1 MPEYLAPGVY
11 VEEIEIGAKPIEG
24 VSTSTAAFVG
34 IAQKGPMNDPTL
46 ITGWEQFRRR
56 FGDYMKE
63 SYLAYA
69 VYGFFSN
76 GGKRCYVVRVADTD
90 AVSNAYNIF
99 KDGNN
104 ADVIK
109 ILASSPGAW
118 GKNITAEIVQSSLGS
133 TFLYASKLDEDIA
146 STQNYFVPK
155 SVKGI
160 SIGDKVRICDRK
172 GRCSTSLTIQSF
184 DKANGKTKVMLST
197 SVGGDFFAENSV
209 AMAVIE
215 SGTGTNSATLVSAR
229 GFDKG
234 SLIGIL
240 QASKDSLYAGL
251 KEVKLSENRIFWDGK
266 FKDKEGNE
274 ASEQTAY
281 GAQLVDIKRVSL
293 SFRIQTNSLAGGSS
307 SIQLGDIQ
315 EIVAGTKI
323 LIRPGDKLTFGTGV
337 TSETVTV
344 DHDWD
349 GTTPLEFSPPV
360 QNTHPVGTTFTA
372 LTAPQATLFSAPKA
386 DVVRETPSKFK
397 FKVTGFKAGDFLSF
411 VDSNDTE
418 IVQKEIASIDSA
430 DPTKVTL
437 KTALTN
443 NQWNQVATV
452 EAVLKQNQKGIVVS
466 TTVDFK
472 AGELVEV
479 TSDTTT
485 MLLMLLREADGNRLV
500 FEDNPPWPAD
510 TDSASF
516 VAKKWE
522 KTEVK
527 TLEFKITATYEK
539 GKEKVA
545 EEFDKLSLDPESARY
560 FKKEGVIKKV
570 STLIDVEDTR
580 PTPSTPAGIQ
590 ELPTSDK
597 KPLNQGGDDG
607 IKSIKATDYIGA
619 VENGERTGIMALEP
633 VDEVNILC
641 VPDIMMSFGGG
652 NGTLSPDDVELV
664 QLAMISHCERM
675 KDRFAILDSLR
686 GYTVQEIQTWRKDN
700 LDSKYA
706 ALYYPWIK
714 VRDPIGA
721 ENGKTR
727 LVPPSGHIAGIYARS
742 DTERGVHKAPANE
755 IVRDVI
761 ELERKITKGEQ
772 EILNPDGID
781 CIRPF
786 PGRGI
791 RVWGART
798 ISSDAL
804 WKYINVR
811 RLFLFLEES
820 IEEGT
825 QWVVFEPNDEKLW
838 ARVKQTITQF
848 LTRVWKDGAL
858 MGSTPEEAFFVKCDR
873 TTMTQ
878 DDIDNGRLIVLI
890 GVAPVKPAE
899 FVIFRIAQWQGGS
912 EISE

>member
-76 GGKRCYVVRVADTD
+76 GGKRCYVVRVADMD
-90 AVSNAYNIF
+90 AAAKAIAVLKNRAGADLIEVSALTEGEW
-99 KDGNN
+99 GNHLRV
-104 ADVIK
+104 DVEA
-109 ILASSPGAW
+109 ASSGSTGLFLSKLKEDHASGLNTIQLISTVGIANGSTIIITNGTESESFQLDADPVGGSVVLPGGATLAHEYLAANSYVYSRIPTNSGETTVKSATGFSIGTVIVLESADPDVKPVYLTLTGVNQARRRLSW
-118 GKNITAEIVQSSLGS
+118 DPASLTVDVDGAALVDLKRVKVTMTVKAGSTISGNTIEKNKIEPANEVARLRKGDKITIRKGPDVETRIISNITATSIELSAPL
-133 TFLYASKLDEDIA
+133 SKSYPAGTTLTAMVTPVTTLAED
-146 STQNYFVPK
+146 T
-155 SVKGI
+155 VKTAI
-160 SIGDKVRICDRK
+160 
-172 GRCSTSLTIQSF
+172 
-184 DKANGKTKVMLST
+184 
-197 SVGGDFFAENSV
+197 
-209 AMAVIE
+209 
-215 SGTGTNSATLVSAR
+215 GTNKKVELTSGIQGLHTDDYITLQKATDPTEYVECQIADVTD
-229 GFDKG
+229 DKQ
-234 SLIGIL
+234 LTL
-240 QASKDSLYAGL
+240 
-251 KEVKLSENRIFWDGK
+251 
-266 FKDKEGNE
+266 
-274 ASEQTAY
+274 TAQPPTGY
-281 GAQLVDIKRVSL
+281 RA
-293 SFRIQTNSLAGGSS
+293 
-307 SIQLGDIQ
+307 
-315 EIVAGTKI
+315 AGTI
-323 LIRPGDKLTFGTGV
+323 F
-337 TSETVTV
+337 
-344 DHDWD
+344 
-349 GTTPLEFSPPV
+349 
-360 QNTHPVGTTFTA
+360 
-372 LTAPQATLFSAPKA
+372 
-386 DVVRETPSKFK
+386 
-397 FKVTGFKAGDFLSF
+397 
-411 VDSNDTE
+411 
-418 IVQKEIASIDSA
+418 IASIRQGDDHVVVESTDGLRAGDLIQIENGPGTKSRVLRIAEVEGQRLTLAGKPDWPDSSQDIDVIITGKQYLA
-430 DPTKVTL
+430 TSVRSQEFKLVLSDDEGNVLETFDTLSVSGDSSTYFARDGVVNGMSTLVTL
-437 KTALTN
+437 RDMRTPPIAPPSSPNDLPAL
-443 NQWNQVATV
+443 VSDV
-452 EAVLKQNQKGIVVS
+452 PLKG
-466 TTVDFK
+466 
-472 AGELVEV
+472 
-479 TSDTTT
+479 
-485 MLLMLLREADGNRLV
+485 GN
-500 FEDNPPWPAD
+500 
-510 TDSASF
+510 
-516 VAKKWE
+516 
-522 KTEVK
+522 
-527 TLEFKITATYEK
+527 
-539 GKEKVA
+539 
-545 EEFDKLSLDPESARY
+545 
-560 FKKEGVIKKV
+560 
-570 STLIDVEDTR
+570 
-580 PTPSTPAGIQ
+580 
-590 ELPTSDK
+590 
-597 KPLNQGGDDG
+597 DG
-607 IKSIKATDYIGA
+607 IKNIEATDYIGA
-619 VENGERTGIMALEP
+619 VEHGERTGIMALEP

-912 EISE
+912 EVSE